1 MEHKQKKRSSSL
13 NELQMK
19 QITFGDYIIK
29 QTIGKGTFS
38 KVKLGINKLTG
49 EKVAIKILDKSK
61 ILEKEDLDRII
72 REMSILSK
80 MDHEN
85 VIKVFQIY
93 EDNYN
98 YLIIM
103 EYCEGGE
110 LFNYIVKKGKLPE
123 KEAAFFFYQIING
136 VEYIFSQGIAH
147 RDLKPENLLLNK
159 NNIIKIID
167 FGLSNFFDGEHN
179 LITPCGSP
187 CYASPEMV
195 SGNKYNGFNI
205 DIWAT
210 GIILFA
216 MVCGYLPFE
225 HSDKDKLFE
234 QILKAKLDFPDHLSD
249 SVKDL
254 ISKILI
260 TDPNKRINIEQIK
273 KHSFYLYGKE
283 IYNNKMNKNKI
294 KKHNSDNY
302 LKNIN
307 FENNKKKKN
316 VNEVNT
322 FNKIVEK
329 NPKINTINYEDQRK
343 NYNDLK
349 DINYSEGSNKGK
361 KYILSNRIGQYK
373 LNGFKMENEF
383 LDIIKNKNSK
393 KGLFTETNVN
403 TKRKTKSR
411 EKEIKLNDNKI
422 KLNLNYNMES
432 DNSKSI
438 EKPKIYIKHKINIG
452 KLTNTKKFPLKF
464 NLTELTNNY
473 LNTKIFSNIKD
484 SKYKNYNDNIDLI
497 NSLNNKEKPLF
508 IDNVLININV
518 NSNKEII
525 ENNFHYNYK
534 NYDKK
539 KYKSKSPSILRFHR
553 SKIKDFPSIKID
565 EKSSKNDI
573 NNKLRLKT
581 EYNHYK
587 NNLEYFEPNTKYLQN
602 ILTKKKENL
611 KYRLNNNLKF
621 NKINSFLNNKLNI

>member
-1 MEHKQKKRSSSL
+1 MENKQKKRSSSF

-19 QITFGDYIIK
+19 QISFGDYIIK

-110 LFNYIVKKGKLPE
+110 LFNYIVKKGKLSE
-123 KEAAFFFYQIING
+123 IEAAFFFYQIING
-136 VEYIFSQGIAH
+136 VEYLFSQEIAH

-195 SGNKYNGFNI
+195 SGHKYNGFNI

-234 QILKAKLDFPDHLSD
+234 QILKAKLDFPSHLSD

-273 KHSFYLYGKE
+273 KHSFYLLGKE
-283 IYNNKMNKNKI
+283 TYNQKINKNKI

-302 LKNIN
+302 LRNIN
-307 FENNKKKKN
+307 FDKIKNKKN
-316 VNEVNT
+316 VKEINT
-322 FNKIVEK
+322 FNKITEK
-329 NPKINTINYEDQRK
+329 NFKTNTINYEDKRK
-343 NYNDLK
+343 NYNEQK

-361 KYILSNRIGQYK
+361 KYILSNRIGKYK
-373 LNGFKMENEF
+373 LNGFKIENEF

-393 KGLFTETNVN
+393 KALFTETNIN

-411 EKEIKLNDNKI
+411 ENDVKLNF
-422 KLNLNYNMES
+422 NYNYNLES

-438 EKPKIYIKHKINIG
+438 EKPKIFHKQKINIS

-473 LNTKIFSNIKD
+473 LNTKIFSKLKD
-484 SKYKNYNDNIDLI
+484 SKNKNINDNIDII
-497 NSLNNKEKPLF
+497 NSLNNKDKPLF

-525 ENNFHYNYK
+525 QNNFHYNYK

-539 KYKSKSPSILRFHR
+539 KYKSKSPTILRFHH

-587 NNLEYFEPNTKYLQN
+587 NNLEYFENTKYLQN
-602 ILTKKKENL
+602 IMKKKKENL

>member
-1 MEHKQKKRSSSL
+1 MENKQKKRSSSF

-19 QITFGDYIIK
+19 QISFGDYIIK

-110 LFNYIVKKGKLPE
+110 LFNYIVKKGKLSE
-123 KEAAFFFYQIING
+123 IEAAFFFYQIING
-136 VEYIFSQGIAH
+136 VEYLFSQGIAH

-195 SGNKYNGFNI
+195 SGHKYNGFNI

-234 QILKAKLDFPDHLSD
+234 QILKAKLDFPSHLSD

-273 KHSFYLYGKE
+273 KHSFYLLGKE
-283 IYNNKMNKNKI
+283 TYNQKINKNKI

-302 LKNIN
+302 LRNIN
-307 FENNKKKKN
+307 FDKIKNKKN
-316 VNEVNT
+316 VKEINT
-322 FNKIVEK
+322 FNKITEK
-329 NPKINTINYEDQRK
+329 NFKTNTINYEDKRK
-343 NYNDLK
+343 NYNEQK

-361 KYILSNRIGQYK
+361 KYILSNRIGKYK
-373 LNGFKMENEF
+373 LNGFKIENEF

-393 KGLFTETNVN
+393 KALFTETNIN

-411 EKEIKLNDNKI
+411 ENDVKLNF
-422 KLNLNYNMES
+422 NYNYNLES

-438 EKPKIYIKHKINIG
+438 EKPKIFHKQKINIS

-473 LNTKIFSNIKD
+473 LNTKILSKLKD
-484 SKYKNYNDNIDLI
+484 SKNKNINDNIDII
-497 NSLNNKEKPLF
+497 NSLNNKDKPLF

-525 ENNFHYNYK
+525 QNNFHYNYK

-539 KYKSKSPSILRFHR
+539 KYKSKSPTILRFHH

-573 NNKLRLKT
+573 NNKL
-581 EYNHYK
+581 
-587 NNLEYFEPNTKYLQN
+587 N
-602 ILTKKKENL
+602 I
-611 KYRLNNNLKF
+611 
-621 NKINSFLNNKLNI
+621 

>member
-1 MEHKQKKRSSSL
+1 MENKQKKRSSSF

-19 QITFGDYIIK
+19 QISFGDYIIK

-110 LFNYIVKKGKLPE
+110 LFNYIVKKGKLSE
-123 KEAAFFFYQIING
+123 IEAAFFFYQIING
-136 VEYIFSQGIAH
+136 VEYLFSQGIAH

-195 SGNKYNGFNI
+195 SGHKYNGFNI

-234 QILKAKLDFPDHLSD
+234 QILKAKLDFPSHLSD

-273 KHSFYLYGKE
+273 KHSFYLLGKE
-283 IYNNKMNKNKI
+283 TYNQKINKNKI

-302 LKNIN
+302 LRNIN
-307 FENNKKKKN
+307 FDKIKNKKN
-316 VNEVNT
+316 VKEINT
-322 FNKIVEK
+322 FNKITEK
-329 NPKINTINYEDQRK
+329 NFKTNTINYEDKRK
-343 NYNDLK
+343 NYNEQK

-361 KYILSNRIGQYK
+361 KYILSNRIGKYK
-373 LNGFKMENEF
+373 LNGFKIENEF

-393 KGLFTETNVN
+393 KALFTETNIN

-411 EKEIKLNDNKI
+411 ENDVKLNF
-422 KLNLNYNMES
+422 NYNYNLES

-438 EKPKIYIKHKINIG
+438 EKPKIFHKQKINIS

-473 LNTKIFSNIKD
+473 LNTKIFSKLKD
-484 SKYKNYNDNIDLI
+484 SKKKNFNDNIDLI
-497 NSLNNKEKPLF
+497 NSLNNKDKPLF

-525 ENNFHYNYK
+525 QNNFHYNYK

-539 KYKSKSPSILRFHR
+539 KYKSKSPTILRFHH

-587 NNLEYFEPNTKYLQN
+587 NNLEYFENTKYLQN
-602 ILTKKKENL
+602 IMKKKKENL

>member
-1 MEHKQKKRSSSL
+1 MEYKPKKRSSSF

-19 QITFGDYIIK
+19 QISFGDYIIK

-110 LFNYIVKKGKLPE
+110 LFNYIVKKGKLSE
-123 KEAAFFFYQIING
+123 IEAAFFFYQIING
-136 VEYIFSQGIAH
+136 VEYLFSQGIAH

-195 SGNKYNGFNI
+195 SGHKYNGFNI

-234 QILKAKLDFPDHLSD
+234 QILKAKLDFPSHLSD

-273 KHSFYLYGKE
+273 KHSFYLLGKE
-283 IYNNKMNKNKI
+283 TYNQKMNRNKI

-302 LKNIN
+302 LRNIN
-307 FENNKKKKN
+307 FENIKNKKN
-316 VNEVNT
+316 VNEINT
-322 FNKIVEK
+322 FNKISEK
-329 NPKINTINYEDQRK
+329 RTNTINYEDKRK
-343 NYNDLK
+343 KYNEQK

-361 KYILSNRIGQYK
+361 KYILSNRIGKYK
-373 LNGFKMENEF
+373 LNGFKIENEF

-393 KGLFTETNVN
+393 KALFTEANTN

-411 EKEIKLNDNKI
+411 ENDVKLNF
-422 KLNLNYNMES
+422 NYNYNLES

-438 EKPKIYIKHKINIG
+438 EKPKIYLKHKINIG

-473 LNTKIFSNIKD
+473 LNTKIFSKIKD
-484 SKYKNYNDNIDLI
+484 SKNKNINNIDLI
-497 NSLNNKEKPLF
+497 NSLNNKDKPLF

-525 ENNFHYNYK
+525 ENNFLYNYK
-534 NYDKK
+534 NYDKQ
-539 KYKSKSPSILRFHR
+539 KYKSKSPTILRFHH

-587 NNLEYFEPNTKYLQN
+587 NNLEYFENTKYLQN
-602 ILTKKKENL
+602 IMKKKKENL

>member
-1 MEHKQKKRSSSL
+1 MENKQKKRSSSF

-19 QITFGDYIIK
+19 QISFGDYIIK

-110 LFNYIVKKGKLPE
+110 LFNYIVKKGKLSE
-123 KEAAFFFYQIING
+123 IEAAFFFYQIING
-136 VEYIFSQGIAH
+136 VEYLFSQGIAH

-195 SGNKYNGFNI
+195 SGHKYNGFNI

-234 QILKAKLDFPDHLSD
+234 QILKAKLDFPSHLSD

-273 KHSFYLYGKE
+273 KHSFYLLGKE
-283 IYNNKMNKNKI
+283 TYNQKINKNKI

-302 LKNIN
+302 LRNIN
-307 FENNKKKKN
+307 FDKIKNKKN
-316 VNEVNT
+316 VKEINT
-322 FNKIVEK
+322 FNKITEK
-329 NPKINTINYEDQRK
+329 NFKTNTINYEDKRK
-343 NYNDLK
+343 NYNEQK

-361 KYILSNRIGQYK
+361 KYILSNRIGKYK
-373 LNGFKMENEF
+373 LNGFKIENEF

-393 KGLFTETNVN
+393 KALFTETNIN

-411 EKEIKLNDNKI
+411 ENDVKLNF
-422 KLNLNYNMES
+422 NYNYNLES

-438 EKPKIYIKHKINIG
+438 EKPKIFHKQKINIS

-473 LNTKIFSNIKD
+473 LNTKIFSKLKD
-484 SKYKNYNDNIDLI
+484 SKNKNINDNIDII
-497 NSLNNKEKPLF
+497 NSLNNKDKPLF

-525 ENNFHYNYK
+525 QNNFHYNYK

-539 KYKSKSPSILRFHR
+539 KYKSKSPTILRFHH

-587 NNLEYFEPNTKYLQN
+587 NNLEYFENTKYLQN
-602 ILTKKKENL
+602 IMKKKKENL

>member
-1 MEHKQKKRSSSL
+1 MEYNQKKRSSSF

-19 QITFGDYIIK
+19 QISFGDYIIK

-110 LFNYIVKKGKLPE
+110 LFNYIVKKGKLSE
-123 KEAAFFFYQIING
+123 TEAAFFFYQIING

-234 QILKAKLDFPDHLSD
+234 QILKAKLDFPSHLSN

-273 KHSFYLYGKE
+273 KHSFYLLGKE
-283 IYNNKMNKNKI
+283 IYNQKINKNKI

-302 LKNIN
+302 LRNIN
-307 FENNKKKKN
+307 FDNIKNKKN
-316 VNEVNT
+316 VNEINT
-322 FNKIVEK
+322 FNKIAEK
-329 NPKINTINYEDQRK
+329 NFKTNTINYEDKRK
-343 NYNDLK
+343 NYNEQK

-361 KYILSNRIGQYK
+361 KYILSNRIGKYK
-373 LNGFKMENEF
+373 LNGFKIENEF

-393 KGLFTETNVN
+393 KTLFTETNIN

-411 EKEIKLNDNKI
+411 ENDVKLNF
-422 KLNLNYNMES
+422 NYNLEY

-438 EKPKIYIKHKINIG
+438 EKPKIYLKNKINIG

-473 LNTKIFSNIKD
+473 LNTKIFSKIKD
-484 SKYKNYNDNIDLI
+484 SKNKNINDNIDLI
-497 NSLNNKEKPLF
+497 NSLNNKDKPLF

-534 NYDKK
+534 NYDKQ
-539 KYKSKSPSILRFHR
+539 KYKSKSPTILRFHH

-587 NNLEYFEPNTKYLQN
+587 NNLEYFENTKYLQN
-602 ILTKKKENL
+602 MKKKKENL

-621 NKINSFLNNKLNI
+621 NKINSFLNNKLKI

>member
-1 MEHKQKKRSSSL
+1 MEYKQKKRSSSF
-13 NELQMK
+13 NELHMK
-19 QITFGDYIIK
+19 QISFGDYIIK

-110 LFNYIVKKGKLPE
+110 LFNYIVKKGKLSE
-123 KEAAFFFYQIING
+123 IEAAFFFYQIING
-136 VEYIFSQGIAH
+136 VEYLFSQGIAH

-195 SGNKYNGFNI
+195 SGHKYNGFNI

-234 QILKAKLDFPDHLSD
+234 QILKAKLDFPSHLSD

-273 KHSFYLYGKE
+273 KHSFYLLGKE
-283 IYNNKMNKNKI
+283 TYNQKINKNKI

-302 LKNIN
+302 LRNIN
-307 FENNKKKKN
+307 FDKIKNKKN
-316 VNEVNT
+316 VKEINT
-322 FNKIVEK
+322 FNKITEK
-329 NPKINTINYEDQRK
+329 NFKTNTINYEDKRK
-343 NYNDLK
+343 NYNEQK

-361 KYILSNRIGQYK
+361 KYILSNRIGKYK
-373 LNGFKMENEF
+373 LNGFKIENEF

-393 KGLFTETNVN
+393 KALFTETNIN

-411 EKEIKLNDNKI
+411 ENDVKLNF
-422 KLNLNYNMES
+422 NYNYNLES

-438 EKPKIYIKHKINIG
+438 EKPKIFHKQKINIS

-473 LNTKIFSNIKD
+473 LNTKIFSKLKD
-484 SKYKNYNDNIDLI
+484 SKNKNINDNIDII
-497 NSLNNKEKPLF
+497 NSLNNKDKPLF

-525 ENNFHYNYK
+525 QNNFHYNYK

-539 KYKSKSPSILRFHR
+539 KYKSKSPTILRFHH

-587 NNLEYFEPNTKYLQN
+587 NNLEYFENTKYLQN
-602 ILTKKKENL
+602 IMKKKKENL

>member
-1 MEHKQKKRSSSL
+1 MEYKQKKRSSSF

-19 QITFGDYIIK
+19 QISFGDYIIK

-110 LFNYIVKKGKLPE
+110 LFNYIVKKGKLSE
-123 KEAAFFFYQIING
+123 IEAAFFFYQIING
-136 VEYIFSQGIAH
+136 VEYLFSQGIAH

-195 SGNKYNGFNI
+195 SGHKYNGFNI

-234 QILKAKLDFPDHLSD
+234 QILKAKLDFPSHLSD

-273 KHSFYLYGKE
+273 KHSFYLLGKE
-283 IYNNKMNKNKI
+283 TYNQKINKNKI

-302 LKNIN
+302 LRNIN
-307 FENNKKKKN
+307 FENIKNKKN
-316 VNEVNT
+316 VNEINT
-322 FNKIVEK
+322 FNKISEK
-329 NPKINTINYEDQRK
+329 RTNTINYEDKRK
-343 NYNDLK
+343 NYNEQK

-361 KYILSNRIGQYK
+361 KYILSNRIGKYK
-373 LNGFKMENEF
+373 LNGFKIENEF

-393 KGLFTETNVN
+393 KALFTETNIN

-411 EKEIKLNDNKI
+411 ENDVKLNF
-422 KLNLNYNMES
+422 NYNYNLES

-438 EKPKIYIKHKINIG
+438 EKPKIFHKQKINIS

-473 LNTKIFSNIKD
+473 LNIIRF
-484 SKYKNYNDNIDLI
+484 
-497 NSLNNKEKPLF
+497 
-508 IDNVLININV
+508 V
-518 NSNKEII
+518 N
-525 ENNFHYNYK
+525 F
-534 NYDKK
+534 
-539 KYKSKSPSILRFHR
+539 
-553 SKIKDFPSIKID
+553 
-565 EKSSKNDI
+565 
-573 NNKLRLKT
+573 
-581 EYNHYK
+581 
-587 NNLEYFEPNTKYLQN
+587 
-602 ILTKKKENL
+602 
-611 KYRLNNNLKF
+611 
-621 NKINSFLNNKLNI
+621 

>member
-1 MEHKQKKRSSSL
+1 MEYKQKKRSSSF

-19 QITFGDYIIK
+19 IVSFGDYIIK

-61 ILEKEDLDRII
+61 IIEKEDLDRII

-80 MDHEN
+80 MEHEN

-93 EDNYN
+93 EDYNN

-110 LFNYIVKKGKLPE
+110 LFNYIVKKGKLLE
-123 KEAAFFFYQIING
+123 IEAAFFFYQIING

-195 SGNKYNGFNI
+195 SGNRYNGFNI

-234 QILKAKLDFPDHLSD
+234 QILKAKLDFPSHLSD

-260 TDPNKRINIEQIK
+260 TDPNQRINIEQIK
-273 KHSFYLYGKE
+273 KHSFYLLGKE
-283 IYNNKMNKNKI
+283 IYNKKMNKIRI

-302 LKNIN
+302 LRNIHLENIKNKININ
-307 FENNKKKKN
+307 EINS
-316 VNEVNT
+316 
-322 FNKIVEK
+322 FNKVAEK
-329 NPKINTINYEDQRK
+329 NLKINTINYEDKRK
-343 NYNDLK
+343 YYNEQK
-349 DINYSEGSNKGK
+349 SINYSEGSKKGK
-361 KYILSNRIGQYK
+361 KYILSNRIGKYK
-373 LNGFKMENEF
+373 LNGFKIENEF

-403 TKRKTKSR
+403 TKRKSKSR
-411 EKEIKLNDNKI
+411 EKDIKLNDNNI
-422 KLNLNYNMES
+422 KLNYNLDS

-438 EKPKIYIKHKINIG
+438 EKPKIYHNNKINIG

-473 LNTKIFSNIKD
+473 LNTKIFSKIKD
-484 SKYKNYNDNIDLI
+484 SKNKNNKDNIDLI
-497 NSLNNKEKPLF
+497 NSLNNKDKPLF
-508 IDNVLININV
+508 IDKVLININV
-518 NSNKEII
+518 NSNKEIF
-525 ENNFHYNYK
+525 ENNFHFNYK
-534 NYDKK
+534 NYDNQ
-539 KYKSKSPSILRFHR
+539 KYKSKSPTILRFHH

-587 NNLEYFEPNTKYLQN
+587 NNLIYFEPNTKYLQN
-602 ILTKKKENL
+602 IMTKKKENL
-611 KYRLNNNLKF
+611 KYRLNNYLKF

>member
-1 MEHKQKKRSSSL
+1 MENKQKKRSSSF

-19 QITFGDYIIK
+19 QISFGDYIIK

-110 LFNYIVKKGKLPE
+110 LFNYIVKKGKLSE
-123 KEAAFFFYQIING
+123 IEAAFFFYQIING
-136 VEYIFSQGIAH
+136 VEYLFSQGIAH

-195 SGNKYNGFNI
+195 SGHKYNGFNI

-234 QILKAKLDFPDHLSD
+234 QILKAKLDFPSHLSD

-273 KHSFYLYGKE
+273 KHSFYLLGKE
-283 IYNNKMNKNKI
+283 TYNQKINKNKI

-302 LKNIN
+302 LRNIN
-307 FENNKKKKN
+307 FDKIKNKKN
-316 VNEVNT
+316 VKEINT
-322 FNKIVEK
+322 FNKITEK
-329 NPKINTINYEDQRK
+329 NFKTNTINYEDKRK
-343 NYNDLK
+343 NYNEQK

-361 KYILSNRIGQYK
+361 KYILSNRIGKYK
-373 LNGFKMENEF
+373 LNGFKIENEF

-393 KGLFTETNVN
+393 KALFTETNIN

-411 EKEIKLNDNKI
+411 ENDVKLNF
-422 KLNLNYNMES
+422 NYNYNLES

-438 EKPKIYIKHKINIG
+438 EKPKIFHKQKINIS

-473 LNTKIFSNIKD
+473 LNTKIFSKLKD
-484 SKYKNYNDNIDLI
+484 SKNKNINDNIDLI
-497 NSLNNKEKPLF
+497 NSLNNKDKPLF

-525 ENNFHYNYK
+525 QNNFHYNYK

-539 KYKSKSPSILRFHR
+539 KYKSKSPTILRFHH

-587 NNLEYFEPNTKYLQN
+587 NNLEYFENTKYLQN
-602 ILTKKKENL
+602 IMKKKKENL

>member
-1 MEHKQKKRSSSL
+1 MEYKQKKRSRSF
-13 NELQMK
+13 NELHMK
-19 QITFGDYIIK
+19 QISFGDYIIK

-110 LFNYIVKKGKLPE
+110 LFNYIVKKGKLSE
-123 KEAAFFFYQIING
+123 IEAAFFFYQIING
-136 VEYIFSQGIAH
+136 VEYLFSQGIAH

-195 SGNKYNGFNI
+195 SGHKYNGFNI

-234 QILKAKLDFPDHLSD
+234 QILKAKLDFPSHLSD

-273 KHSFYLYGKE
+273 KHSFYLLGKE
-283 IYNNKMNKNKI
+283 TYNQKINKNKI

-302 LKNIN
+302 LRNIN
-307 FENNKKKKN
+307 FDKIKNKKN
-316 VNEVNT
+316 VKEINT
-322 FNKIVEK
+322 FNKITEK
-329 NPKINTINYEDQRK
+329 NFKTNTINYEDKRK
-343 NYNDLK
+343 NYNEQK

-361 KYILSNRIGQYK
+361 KYILSNRIGKYK
-373 LNGFKMENEF
+373 LNGFKIENEF

-393 KGLFTETNVN
+393 KALFTETNIN

-411 EKEIKLNDNKI
+411 ENDVKLNF
-422 KLNLNYNMES
+422 NYNYNLES

-438 EKPKIYIKHKINIG
+438 EKPKIFHKQKINIS

-473 LNTKIFSNIKD
+473 LNTKIFSKLKD
-484 SKYKNYNDNIDLI
+484 SKNKNINDNIDII
-497 NSLNNKEKPLF
+497 NSLNNKDKPLF

-525 ENNFHYNYK
+525 QNNFHYNYK

-539 KYKSKSPSILRFHR
+539 KYKSKSPTILRFHH

-587 NNLEYFEPNTKYLQN
+587 NNLEYFENTKYLQN
-602 ILTKKKENL
+602 IMKKKKENL